1 MDWAHFILQHDA
13 DDLARLALSRG
24 RFGVDVPDFDLALTT
39 LEVRRKLRG
48 KVPEW
53 YAVPGLRYPSRLS
66 GEQCSSIET
75 ALYKASVASSV
86 VSGYSAPA
94 FEGIFAGNEYQMGPG
109 AVKNGPFCGCPVPG
123 AAIADLTGGLGV
135 DSWAFSKV
143 FRKVLYNEMQPALAD
158 AARHNFALLGAENI
172 TVRNCVL
179 APAGGSSAQAG
190 LASAGGPGSSVQE
203 SLAPSGGPCSSVQEV
218 LDGFQPDIIFLDP
231 ARRAADGRKVF
242 RLEDC
247 QPDVLQLLPELLDA
261 CPLVLLKLSP
271 MADISLVCK
280 QLGCVSEVH
289 VVAAEGECKELLLL
303 LRKGW
308 TGAYGITVYES
319 GAVARLTDTD
329 HPLESAT
336 RAPLQNANPATH
348 APLQTATPAAPCSPL
363 ESTAPTAHAPLR
375 TATPT
380 AGEPAPDT
388 PLQTATSTTSTPQEY
403 PTPATDAPPKYTTPT
418 TGATLHYASPDHL
431 TGWLFEPGKALLKA
445 GAFDWPGAVF
455 GLRKLG
461 RHTHLYVSESP
472 IPEDLS
478 PFGKCFRIKAVEP
491 LNKSGMKAM
500 AKAFPQAEVSARNVP
515 LSSDELRR
523 RLGVRS
529 GGRVHLFGIHLDTAG
544 NWLIATEF

>member
-13 DDLARLALSRG
+13 DDLSRLALSRG
-24 RFGVDVPDFDLALTT
+24 RYGADVQDFDLALTT
-39 LEVRRKLRG
+39 LEVRRKLRA

-66 GEQCSSIET
+66 GEQCSSTET
-75 ALYKASVASSV
+75 ARYKASVASSV
-86 VSGYSAPA
+86 VSRYSAPA

-109 AVKNGPFCGCPVPG
+109 TVKNGPFCGCPVPE

-143 FRKVLYNEMQPALAD
+143 FGEVLYNEMQPALAD
-158 AARHNFALLGAENI
+158 AARHNFGLLGADNI
-172 TVRNCVL
+172 VVRNCTL
-179 APAGGSSAQAG
+179 GSEDALSDQTF
-190 LASAGGPGSSVQE
+190 ASAPSDQTSVKVPANQPSSD
-203 SLAPSGGPCSSVQEV
+203 APSNQASISQI

-242 RLEDC
+242 HLEDC
-247 QPDVLQLLPELLDA
+247 QPDVLKLLPELLDA
-261 CPLVLLKLSP
+261 CPLILLKLSP

-308 TGAYGITVYES
+308 TGAYGMTVYES
-319 GAVARLTDTD
+319 GAVVQLTDTD
-329 HPLESAT
+329 HPL
-336 RAPLQNANPATH
+336 LY
-348 APLQTATPAAPCSPL
+348 ATP
-363 ESTAPTAHAPLR
+363 
-375 TATPT
+375 
-380 AGEPAPDT
+380 
-388 PLQTATSTTSTPQEY
+388 EY
-403 PTPATDAPPKYTTPT
+403 
-418 TGATLHYASPDHL
+418 L

-472 IPEDLS
+472 IPEGLS
-478 PFGKCFRIKAVEP
+478 PFGKSFRINAVEP

-500 AKAFPQAEVSARNVP
+500 AKAFAQAEVSARNVP
-515 LSSDELRR
+515 LTSDELRR

-529 GGRVHLFGIHLDTAG
+529 GGRVHLFGVHLDTAG
-544 NWLIATEF
+544 NWLIAAEF